1 MFVWY
6 CKRNFHSK
14 TQVEFKCKKK
24 NNSSESVFRIKS
36 DT

>member
-14 TQVEFKCKKK
+14 TQVEFKCKK
-24 NNSSESVFRIKS
+24 NNSSEYITLRIKS
-36 DT
+36 HT